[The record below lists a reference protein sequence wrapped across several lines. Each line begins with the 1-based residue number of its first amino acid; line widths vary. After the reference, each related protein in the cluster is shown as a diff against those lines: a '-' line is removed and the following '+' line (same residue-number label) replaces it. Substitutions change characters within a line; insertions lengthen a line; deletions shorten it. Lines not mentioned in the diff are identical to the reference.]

1 MGWSS
6 GEILGE
12 QIWIKAKPY
21 LSHSARRDVAA
32 IICECVADGDGELNA
47 YQDRADQLGD
57 AANAIKHAQEGAPE
71 NPKEGDEYTDSWGVR
86 FRFDGKRWQE

>member
-12 QIWIKAKPY
+12 KIWVAAKPH
-21 LSHSARRDVAA
+21 LSAKERRRVAA
-32 IICECVADGDGELNA
+32 QICELVADGDGDLYA
-47 YQDRADQLGD
+47 YQDRADELGD
-57 AANAIKHAQEGAPE
+57 AANATRHARQGAPE

-86 FRFDGKRWQE
+86 LRFDGKRWQE